1 MIASHTLQLWVV
13 HCVTHG
19 VLKVTII
26 PITDAAPPTIALAK
40 SNQSGATR
48 TSSNFCGNARLTR
61 KTSAN
66 SKTIEMHQITVT
78 AAWSIQKILLVLL
91 LPNHGPNATTVTPE
105 ASTVW
110 VMIAF
115 TGTLVLSSTRPSAA
129 GIRR

>member
-26 PITDAAPPTIALAK
+26 PITDAAIPTIALAK

-61 KTSAN
+61 KMSAN

-78 AAWSIQKILLVLL
+78 AAWSIQKSLFVLP
-91 LPNHGPNATTVTPE
+91 LPNHGPNATTVTAD
-105 ASTVW
+105 ASTVCA
-110 VMIAF
+110 MIALI
-115 TGTLVLSSTRPSAA
+115 GTLFFSFTRPNAT
-129 GIRR
+129 GIR